1 VPPLDGTPLGRRVLA
16 RRPAPLPEVQ
26 RRLPAHERLVT
37 DMLDEFES
45 RIRAMH
51 VTADPDWV
59 AVIDSVRT
67 DLRMLPTLD
76 DARTRGFLPG
86 HLQRVMRI
94 VACIA
99 MVH

>member
-1 VPPLDGTPLGRRVLA
+1 
-16 RRPAPLPEVQ
+16 
-26 RRLPAHERLVT
+26 
-37 DMLDEFES
+37 
-45 RIRAMH
+45 MH